1 MIIRGTTQVHSFPI
15 PFAAEDIGAMYLT
28 YKQYNGPTIE
38 KSLKDIT
45 FEEPGIAKVHFSQ
58 NDTLSFKPYT
68 VLNSDVIEIQGRTVL
83 TNGKAYATE
92 PYKERLKDVF
102 KEGFITASST
112 PTPPTPDTPEDDDD
126 NEIIYDGG
134 GVSG

>member
-1 MIIRGTTQVHSFPI
+1 MIIRGTTQVHSFTI

-38 KSLKDIT
+38 KSLKDMT

-68 VLNSDVIEIQGRTVL
+68 TLNSDVIEIQGRTVL

-102 KEGFITASST
+102 KEGFIASSST